1 MPFLFPYLVG
11 GAVAYILFRKK
22 QKPCAAEDVGIIASG
37 TDSGSGATCAIA
49 DDVLCM
55 IVRLALKGDAAA
67 LEKVKALTASGA
79 VTQEQLSA
87 CTPKSRL
94 G

>member
-11 GAVAYILFRKK
+11 GAVAYILFVKK
-22 QKPCAAEDVGIIASG
+22 QKPCPAADVGVIASG

-55 IVRLALKGDAAA
+55 IVRLAFKGDAGAS
-67 LEKVKALTASGA
+67 EKVKALIESGA
-79 VTQEQLSA
+79 VTREQVSA
-87 CTPKSRL
+87 CVPKAKL